1 MLTDIQNWLLEVPLT
16 SSWGFEIPFPFLFD
30 GEDGGV
36 SSLNLRFHGESR
48 KTVAAALLD
57 LYLDSYIT
65 LRYDRGNV
73 SELLDDLNYPVSDLP
88 RSNSYTL
95 TDAGFALWEM
105 RCEPMWELFVVSRE
119 SEPKQIIESRSLESG
134 FAFLA
139 ASFPKLDT
147 LELRKATEVVELRPW
162 MPIRWRSFPKGF
174 RLCLDLNQCEGDKEE
189 SGYSLHIAAETCW
202 IKHSATLR

>member
-36 SSLNLRFHGESR
+36 SALNLRFHGESR
-48 KTVAAALLD
+48 KTVATALLD
-57 LYLDSYIT
+57 LYQDSCIT

-73 SELLDDLNYPVSDLP
+73 SQLLDDLNCSVLDLP

-95 TDAGFALWEM
+95 TDVGFALWEM

-139 ASFPKLDT
+139 ASFPKLDAF
-147 LELRKATEVVELRPW
+147 ELRKATEVVELCPW
-162 MPIRWRSFPKGF
+162 MPIKWRSFPKGF
-174 RLCLDLNQCEGDKEE
+174 RLCLDLNKCEGNKEE
-189 SGYSLHIAAETCW
+189 SGYSPHIVAEACW
-202 IKHSATLR
+202 IKYSATLR

>member
-16 SSWGFEIPFPFLFD
+16 STWGFEIPFPFLFD

-36 SSLNLRFHGESR
+36 SALNLRFHGESR
-48 KTVAAALLD
+48 KTVAAGLLAL
-57 LYLDSYIT
+57 YQDSCIA

-73 SELLDDLNYPVSDLP
+73 SELLDDLNCTVSDFP

-95 TDAGFALWEM
+95 TDAGFALWEI

-119 SEPKQIIESRSLESG
+119 SEPKHIIESRSLESG
-134 FAFLA
+134 FASLA

-147 LELRKATEVVELRPW
+147 LELRKATEVVELCPW
-162 MPIRWRSFPKGF
+162 MPIRWRSIGTTTRSCISVTGRSHDF
-174 RLCLDLNQCEGDKEE
+174 RP
-189 SGYSLHIAAETCW
+189 
-202 IKHSATLR
+202 